1 MEHATWNTV
10 LARLKIAA
18 NSDTDQDLAKKLG
31 LSKQSIAD
39 AKSKKNVP
47 ASWIPKAAQL
57 FNVSTDWL
65 FFERGPMR
73 PADSLDQPQ
82 ANLIH
87 PAAPPSQADC
97 PRCAKLEAKLEK
109 VEQQRDVLVEENRK
123 LWEKNS
129 ELITMNGKLNTQV
142 AKLEAEV
149 QKPGIYKQ
157 DIAQTGV
164 A

>member
-1 MEHATWNTV
+1 MFEPRMRRILEATGTTSDSE
-10 LARLKIAA
+10 LARALGIQPPSVAGARQRKLVPMGWIEKIA
-18 NSDTDQDLAKKLG
+18 SDYNISA
-31 LSKQSIAD
+31 
-39 AKSKKNVP
+39 
-47 ASWIPKAAQL
+47 
-57 FNVSTDWL
+57 DWL
-65 FFERGPMR
+65 LFGRGPMR